1 MTFAEVLAWCKKQK
15 ADVRGIGRGME
26 VSISH
31 IDEQLPNNLPPMSN
45 VMHWD
50 LEIGDWSHYT
60 SGSDM
65 ERIVTG
71 KMTLDEFKSTLR
83 RSEG

>member
-1 MTFAEVLAWCKKQK
+1 MTFAEVFAWCKKNH
-15 ADVRGIGRGME
+15 ADARAIGRAMAIP
-26 VSISH
+26 ISH
-31 IDEQLPNNLPPMSN
+31 KDNQLPSTLPPMST

-50 LEIGDWSHYT
+50 LTIGEWSHYT

-71 KMTLDEFKSTLR
+71 KMTLEQFKSTLQR
-83 RSEG
+83 AE